1 MSKNQLVSRMLS
13 EAERTMALTRLL
25 APSIS
30 KTGSLIAVRLKKGG
44 KILTAGN
51 GGSAADAMHLAE
63 ELVGRFKANRK
74 PLPAIAL
81 TADGT
86 LLTCIANDFG
96 FEEVF
101 SRQVEGLGRRG
112 DVLVLFTSSGNSENL
127 LRAVRAARKKG
138 VTTIALSGKS
148 GGKLKGKADHEI
160 IVPSASTA
168 RVQEMHT
175 FILHCWLEIVE
186 ASL

>member
-1 MSKNQLVSRMLS
+1 MLD
-13 EAERTMALTRLL
+13 EAEDTLAASRGLARLITKTGELIAQRLL
-25 APSIS
+25 
-30 KTGSLIAVRLKKGG
+30 KGG

-63 ELVGRFKANRK
+63 ELLGRFKSNRR

-101 SRQVEGLGRRG
+101 ARQVEGLGRRG

-138 VTTIALSGKS
+138 LTVISLLGKGGGKLSGKS
-148 GGKLKGKADHEI
+148 HCDIL
-160 IVPSASTA
+160 VPSKSTA
-168 RVQEMHT
+168 RVQEIHT
-175 FILHCWLEIVE
+175 LILHCWLEIIE
-186 ASL
+186 ASI

>member
-1 MSKNQLVSRMLS
+1 MLA
-13 EAERTMALTRLL
+13 EAEDTLASVRAL
-25 APSIS
+25 APAIS
-30 KTGSLIAVRLKKGG
+30 KTGELLAARLKQGRKV
-44 KILTAGN
+44 LTAGN

-63 ELVGRFKANRK
+63 ELVGRFKSNRRS
-74 PLPAIAL
+74 LPAVAL
-81 TADGT
+81 VADGT

-101 SRQVEGLGRRG
+101 SRQVEGIGARG

-127 LRAVRAARKKG
+127 LRAAAAAKKKG

-148 GGKLKGKADHEI
+148 GGKLRGKADYEI
-160 IVPSASTA
+160 LIPSKSTA
-168 RVQEMHT
+168 RIQEIHT
-175 FILHCWLEIVE
+175 FILHCWLELIE

>member
-1 MSKNQLVSRMLS
+1 MGKNQLVSRMLS
-13 EAERTMALTRLL
+13 EAETTLAATRRL
-25 APSIS
+25 APLITA
-30 KTGSLIAVRLKKGG
+30 TGEKIAGCLRKGG
-44 KILTAGN
+44 KVLTAGN

-63 ELVGRFKANRK
+63 ELVGRFKSSRK
-74 PLPAIAL
+74 SLPAIAL
-81 TADGT
+81 CADGT

-138 VTTIALSGKS
+138 VVTIALSGRD
-148 GGKLKGKADHEI
+148 GGQLRGKANHEI
-160 IVPSASTA
+160 IVPSKSTA
-168 RVQEMHT
+168 RIQEIHT
-175 FILHCWLEIVE
+175 LIFHCWLEIIE

>member
-13 EAERTMALTRLL
+13 EAERTVASMRRL

-30 KTGSLIAVRLKKGG
+30 KTGLLIAARLKKGG
-44 KILTAGN
+44 KVLTAGN

-63 ELVGRFKANRK
+63 ELVGRFKSNRK
-74 PLPAIAL
+74 SLPAVAL

-138 VTTIALSGKS
+138 VMTIGLLGKG
-148 GGKLKGKADHEI
+148 GGKLKGKADYEI
-160 IVPSASTA
+160 IVPSQSTA

-186 ASL
+186 SSL